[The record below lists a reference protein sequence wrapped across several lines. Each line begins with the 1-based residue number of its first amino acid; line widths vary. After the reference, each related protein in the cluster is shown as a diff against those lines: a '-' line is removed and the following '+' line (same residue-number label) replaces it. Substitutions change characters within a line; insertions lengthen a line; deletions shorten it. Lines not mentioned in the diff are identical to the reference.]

1 MSSTST
7 VDIFPATLTRT
18 VIPAQGNGRRF
29 VRRKAAMLT
38 ALSQVIENGAQSGR
52 YVQGVHVAALEQ
64 AITAQWGVP
73 AAVATSSG
81 TAALRLALEA
91 LDIKPGQE
99 IILPALTF
107 ISTAYAV
114 SDAGLIPVFVDSDP
128 RTYTIDPAAVVAA
141 LSEKTVAIIAVHLY
155 GQMADMAPLLE
166 IADQHGLAV
175 IEDAAQAHGATYYYH
190 DGPRSAGSMGD
201 LGCFSLN
208 GVKNMGGL
216 GDSGLIT
223 ISERGLA
230 RHPAMVGNLRSLR
243 DLGRSGRHRYVHDGW
258 GWRARMDEFAAR
270 ECLLELA
277 ELEAWNQRRRGI
289 AARYDE
295 ALAATPFQSPIVAP
309 GREHVYFAYPVLAPS
324 TGQRQTLESA
334 LMEAGIE
341 VVDAYTLVS
350 EQRLYRT
357 SERPCRILPL
367 AVAQDIVGRI
377 THLPLYPELEEE
389 ELERILAVLR
399 QQHNT
404 DHPM

>member
-1 MSSTST
+1 MSSL
-7 VDIFPATLTRT
+7 ATLDRSPTTSARPL
-18 VIPAQGNGRRF
+18 IPAQGHGRRF
-29 VRRKAAMLT
+29 VRRKAAMLA
-38 ALSQVIENGAQSGR
+38 ALSQVIESGAQSGR
-52 YVQGVHVAALEQ
+52 YVQGMHVAALEQ
-64 AITAQWGVP
+64 AIAAQWDVQ
-73 AAVATSSG
+73 AALATSSG

-91 LDIKPGQE
+91 LEIKPGHE

-107 ISTAYAV
+107 ISTAYAI
-114 SDAGLIPVFVDSDP
+114 SDAGLIPVFVDVDP
-128 RTYTIDPAAVVAA
+128 HTFTIDPGAVRAAI
-141 LSEKTVAIIAVHLY
+141 SEKTAAIIAVHLY
-155 GQMADMAPLLE
+155 GQMADMISLLS

-175 IEDAAQAHGATYYYH
+175 IEDAAQAHGATYLSN
-190 DGPRSAGSMGD
+190 GEIRTAGSMGD

-216 GDSGLIT
+216 GDGGLIT
-223 ISERGLA
+223 VSERGLA
-230 RHPAMVGNLRSLR
+230 RQPALVENLRSLR

-258 GWRARMDEFAAR
+258 GWRARMDEWTAR

-277 ELEAWNQRRRGI
+277 ELETWNQRRREI

-295 ALAATPFQSPIVAP
+295 ALSETPFQAPVVVP
-309 GREHVYFAYPVLAPS
+309 GREHVYFTYPVLAPS
-324 TGQRQTLESA
+324 TGQRQMVESA

-357 SERPCRILPL
+357 SERPSRVMPL
-367 AVAQDIVGRI
+367 SVAQDVVGRI

-399 QQHNT
+399 RQRNT
-404 DHPM
+404 DHPV